1 MRQTPRA
8 PVQWS
13 KQECTMSKFHQ
24 KTFRHRTM
32 LKAFAGGVLLCVL
45 PCCLPCAAQQQ
56 PAPALQLN
64 AGSALRA
71 FEPGANEPYQL
82 GRGDDIHVEFAG
94 RPELNSKYTVG
105 PDGRI
110 TLPLAGAISIDNLTR
125 EQAADAISSAL
136 SPYYSRLAVN
146 VGVDKYT
153 SNRILLLGSVQR
165 PGFVSFDRPPSLLE
179 VITRGGTSTPGE
191 EGGGQAG
198 SGYTQGSTGGS
209 GGGGNSG
216 SIHNY
221 PSIPERVAIYRGTE
235 KVMWVDLKGLLD
247 SGSPLADLRLR
258 RDDVVYVP
266 SPSERYVSMLGQIQ
280 HPGALLLQDN
290 STLPKLLAEAGG
302 ITDQA
307 GRYPEIQII
316 QPSTGTTRVIS
327 FKQVLQPGP
336 LDLKLKTGDIIYVPE
351 SGFNRAT
358 YALQRISPLVTIFT
372 AAAFFAQ

>member
-1 MRQTPRA
+1 M
-8 PVQWS
+8 
-13 KQECTMSKFHQ
+13 F
-24 KTFRHRTM
+24 TFNPNSM
-32 LKAFAGGVLLCVL
+32 LRVLAGSLLL
-45 PCCLPCAAQQQ
+45 YALPCAAQQAS
-56 PAPALQLN
+56 PAPAVELKPN
-64 AGSALRA
+64 ADAALRA

-82 GRGDDIHVEFAG
+82 GRADEIHIEVAG
-94 RPELNSKYTVG
+94 RPELNGKYTVG

-110 TLPLAGAISIDNLTR
+110 TLPLAGALAVDNLTR
-125 EQAADAISSAL
+125 EQAAEAIVTAL
-136 SPYYSRLAVN
+136 TPYYSRLSVN
-146 VGVDKYT
+146 VGVDRYT

-191 EGGGQAG
+191 DSGGSAG
-198 SGYTQGSTGGS
+198 AGYTQGSTGGQ
-209 GGGGNSG
+209 GGGGASG
-216 SIHNY
+216 AIHNY
-221 PSIPERVAIYRGTE
+221 PSIPERVAIYRGSN

-266 SPSERYVSMLGQIQ
+266 SPSERYISILGQVS

-290 STLPKLLAEAGG
+290 STLPKLIAEAGG
-302 ITDQA
+302 ITEQA
-307 GRYPEIQII
+307 GRYPDIQII

-327 FKQVLQPGP
+327 FKQVLMPGP

-358 YALQRISPLVTIFT
+358 YALQRLSPLVTVFT

>member
-1 MRQTPRA
+1 MRTNQTNPAPRA
-8 PVQWS
+8 IA
-13 KQECTMSKFHQ
+13 
-24 KTFRHRTM
+24 
-32 LKAFAGGVLLCVL
+32 LGLLLCAL
-45 PCCLPCAAQQQ
+45 PCLAQQQ
-56 PAPALQLN
+56 PGPELKLN
-64 AGSALRA
+64 GDSALRA
-71 FEPGANEPYQL
+71 FEPAANEPYQL
-82 GRGDDIHVEFAG
+82 GRGDDIHVEVAG
-94 RPELNSKYTVG
+94 RPELNAKYTVG

-110 TLPLAGAISIDNLTR
+110 TLPLAGAVTVDNLTR
-125 EQAADAISSAL
+125 EQAADAIANAL
-136 SPYYSRLAVN
+136 SPFYSRLSVN
-146 VGVDKYT
+146 VGVDRYT

-191 EGGGQAG
+191 DSGGAAG
-198 SGYTQGSTGGS
+198 SGYTQGSTGGQ
-209 GGGGNSG
+209 GGGGVSG
-216 SIHNY
+216 AIHNY

-266 SPSERYVSMLGQIQ
+266 SPSERYISILGQVS

-290 STLPKLLAEAGG
+290 STLPKLIAEAGG
-302 ITDQA
+302 ITELA

-316 QPSTGTTRVIS
+316 QPSTGTTRVVS

-358 YALQRISPLVTIFT
+358 YALQRLSPLVTVFT

>member
-1 MRQTPRA
+1 MHKVRNNSMLHLVA
-8 PVQWS
+8 GFLLCALPVLAQQS
-13 KQECTMSKFHQ
+13 TQQ
-24 KTFRHRTM
+24 KTPE
-32 LKAFAGGVLLCVL
+32 LK
-45 PCCLPCAAQQQ
+45 
-56 PAPALQLN
+56 LN
-64 AGSALRA
+64 ADAALRA
-71 FEPGANEPYQL
+71 FEPDANAPYEL

-94 RPELNSKYTVG
+94 RPELNAKYTVG

-110 TLPLAGAISIDNLTR
+110 TLPLAGAVSVDNLTR
-125 EQAADAISSAL
+125 EQAADAIVSAL
-136 SPYYSRLAVN
+136 TPFYSRLAVN
-146 VGVDKYT
+146 VGVDRYT

-191 EGGGQAG
+191 DLGGAAG
-198 SGYTQGSTGGS
+198 SGYSQGSQGGG
-209 GGGGNSG
+209 GGGGNNG

-221 PSIPERVAIYRGTE
+221 PSIPERVAIYRGTSR
-235 KVMWVDLKGLLD
+235 VMWVDLKGLLD
-247 SGSPLADLRLR
+247 SGSPLADLRLK

-266 SPSERYVSMLGQIQ
+266 SPAERYVSILGQVS

-316 QPSTGTTRVIS
+316 QPSTGITRVIS
-327 FKQVLQPGP
+327 FKRVLQPGT
-336 LDLKLKTGDIIYVPE
+336 LDLKLNTGDIIYVPE

>member
-1 MRQTPRA
+1 MLNLRPN
-8 PVQWS
+8 S
-13 KQECTMSKFHQ
+13 
-24 KTFRHRTM
+24 M
-32 LKAFAGGVLLCVL
+32 LKVLTGGLMLCAL
-45 PCCLPCAAQQQ
+45 PALAQQ
-56 PAPALQLN
+56 PAAPELKLN
-64 AGSALRA
+64 PNSALHA
-71 FEPGANEPYQL
+71 FEPNANDPYTL
-82 GRGDDIHVEFAG
+82 GRGDDIHVEVAG
-94 RPELNSKYTVG
+94 RPELSAKYTVG

-110 TLPLAGAISIDNLTR
+110 TLPLAGAISVDNLTR
-125 EQAADAISSAL
+125 EQAADAISNAL
-136 SPYYSRLAVN
+136 LTYYSRLTVN

-153 SNRILLLGSVQR
+153 SNRILLLGAVQR

-179 VITRGGTSTPGE
+179 VITRGGNPSPSE
-191 EGGGQAG
+191 DSGGQAG
-198 SGYTQGSTGGS
+198 SGYTQSSQGGN

-216 SIHNY
+216 AIHNY

-247 SGSPLADLRLR
+247 SGSPLADLRLK

-266 SPSERYVSMLGQIQ
+266 SASERYISILGQVS

-302 ITDQA
+302 ITELA

-316 QPSTGTTRVIS
+316 QPSTGATRIIS

-372 AAAFFAQ
+372 ATAFFAQ